1 MSGVR
6 RRPHLLKDARV
17 RRRPRLLKVNNAY
30 PTKKRARFCTK
41 L

>member
-1 MSGVR
+1 MSE
-6 RRPHLLKDARV
+6 V
-17 RRRPRLLKVNNAY
+17 RRRPRMLKVNNAY